1 MTLLNILFLFLLA
14 VTILIAFVRGGQ
26 EEKIG
31 VGIYVL
37 GCALTVLAGAH
48 SSRFASE
55 ETGIFVVDCL
65 TFAAFFVLALYAD
78 RFWPI
83 WVTALLAIALFG
95 HAAMLLSPGIVPW
108 AYAVILSIWSY
119 PILAIMIAASLNS
132 QEQGRGR
139 RSSPRF

>member
-1 MTLLNILFLFLLA
+1 MTLLNILFLSLLV
-14 VTILIAFVRGGQ
+14 VTTLTALIRGGQ

-31 VGIYVL
+31 IGIYVL

-65 TFAAFFVLALYAD
+65 TFAAFFILALYAD

-83 WVTALLAIALFG
+83 WVAALLAIALFG

-108 AYAVILSIWSY
+108 AYAVVLSIWSY
-119 PILAIMIAASLNS
+119 PILAIMLSASLTS
-132 QEQGRGR
+132 RGEGRATP
-139 RSSPRF
+139 S